1 MDPLIGQSLGQYQ
14 IVELIGQGGMATVYR
29 ALQPALGRSVAVKV
43 LPPVL
48 AADETFVARFRRE
61 AMVVAGLA
69 HPNILPVYDFGA
81 FNGYLAIVMMYVL
94 GGTLRARLGEPMPV
108 STVVRIVGQV
118 ADALSYA
125 HERGIVHRDVKP
137 TNILM
142 ARPDWALLADF
153 GIAQLADRR
162 TLTLTGGKIGTPE
175 YMSPE
180 QAAGDPV
187 DARSDVYSLGV
198 VLYEMLTGRV
208 PFTAPTT
215 LATLQ
220 QHLYAPLPPI
230 TTVRRDLPPGLIG
243 VVNRALA
250 KAPADRFSSATEFHD
265 ALTAALE
272 PAPLEATIVTP
283 PERRAPTTP
292 LPPSGTAS
300 GAPPPPGMPPA
311 APRRSTWLPFALGG
325 LVVGVVLA
333 LACGGLAL
341 AATAGLFGGV
351 VAAPTASPVPSPV
364 GAPTALQ
371 SGAVLYQANFTS
383 AARGEWALGDGSEA
397 TIEDGRLFVTSIQAN
412 RAFRVWPERAPLLED
427 FILEAELT
435 KLTGPNNYGYGVTF
449 RDDGR
454 GSYFFFSVTGNGSFK
469 LEKWAANP
477 GEWVTYV
484 DWTTSNAIKLGDNAP
499 NVLRVIATGPQIKLL
514 INDRPVAT
522 AVDDAPVRGNT
533 GVLVGTT
540 GLRIAVSSFKILQP

>member
-14 IVELIGQGGMATVYR
+14 IVELIGKGGMATVYR

-81 FNGYLAIVMMYVL
+81 FNGYLAIIMMYVL

-108 STVVRIVGQV
+108 TTAVRIAGQV
-118 ADALSYA
+118 AEALSYA

-187 DARSDVYSLGV
+187 DARSDLYSLGV

-220 QHLYAPLPPI
+220 QHLHAPLPPI
-230 TTVRRDLPPGLIG
+230 TSIRRDLPPGLVE

-250 KAPADRFSSATEFHD
+250 KAPAARFASATEFHD
-265 ALTAALE
+265 ALVAALE
-272 PAPLEATIVTP
+272 PAPLEATIVA
-283 PERRAPTTP
+283 PERRAPITP
-292 LPPSGTAS
+292 GPLGGPAAV
-300 GAPPPPGMPPA
+300 APPPDARA
-311 APRRSTWLPFALGG
+311 APPRLKWLPFALGG

-333 LACGGLAL
+333 LACAGLAL
-341 AATAGLFGGV
+341 AAATGLFGGMV
-351 VAAPTASPVPSPV
+351 SAPTATPVP
-364 GAPTALQ
+364 GATSTPTALQ

-383 AARGEWALGDGSEA
+383 AARGEWALGDGTEA
-397 TIEDGRLFVTSIQAN
+397 AIEDGRLFVTSIQAN

-435 KLTGPNNYGYGVTF
+435 KLAGPNNYGYGVTF

-469 LEKWAANP
+469 LEKWSANP
-477 GEWVTYV
+477 GQWVTYV

-540 GLRIAVSSFKILQP
+540 GLRIAVSSFRILQP

>member
-1 MDPLIGQSLGQYQ
+1 MDPLIGQTLGQYQ
-14 IVELIGQGGMATVYR
+14 IVELLGKGGMATVYR

-94 GGTLRARLGEPMPV
+94 GGTLRMRLGEPMPV
-108 STVVRIVGQV
+108 STAVRIVGQV

-125 HERGIVHRDVKP
+125 HERGIIHRDVKP

-153 GIAQLADRR
+153 GIAQLADHR
-162 TLTLTGGKIGTPE
+162 TLTLTGGKVGTPQ

-187 DARSDVYSLGV
+187 DARSDIYSLGI
-198 VLYEMLTGRV
+198 VLYEMLSGRV

-220 QHLYAPLPPI
+220 QQINAPLPPI
-230 TTVRRDLPPGLIG
+230 TTYRRDLPPGLIE
-243 VVNRALA
+243 VLSRALA
-250 KAPADRFSSATEFHD
+250 KSPAARFSTAAEFHG
-265 ALTAALE
+265 ALEAALE
-272 PAPLEATIVTP
+272 PAPLEPTIVAPPDRRSPLTP
-283 PERRAPTTP
+283 PYHIASAAPI
-292 LPPSGTAS
+292 
-300 GAPPPPGMPPA
+300 APPGPPPEPP
-311 APRRSTWLPFALGG
+311 RKSRWLPIALGG
-325 LVVGVVLA
+325 AVGGVLLLVV
-333 LACGGLAL
+333 CGGLAL
-341 AATAGLFGGV
+341 AGATGLLSGL
-351 VAAPTASPVPSPV
+351 VAAPTATPAAGPTSTPSPIPPGGV
-364 GAPTALQ
+364 I
-371 SGAVLYQANFTS
+371 YQADFRNS
-383 AARGEWALGDGSEA
+383 ARGDWALGDGAEA
-397 TIEDGRLFVTSIQAN
+397 AIEDGRLFVTSIQAN
-412 RAFRVWPERAPLLED
+412 KAFRVWPERAPLVED
-427 FILEAELT
+427 FILEAEIT

-449 RDDGR
+449 RDNGQ
-454 GSYFFFSVTGNGSFK
+454 GSYFFFSITGNGSFK
-469 LEKWAANP
+469 LEKWNADP

-484 DWTTSNAIKLGDNAP
+484 DWTTSNAINLADNNP
-499 NVLRVIATGPQIKLL
+499 NVLRVIATGQQIKLM

-522 AVDDAPVRGNT
+522 AVDDAPIKGNT